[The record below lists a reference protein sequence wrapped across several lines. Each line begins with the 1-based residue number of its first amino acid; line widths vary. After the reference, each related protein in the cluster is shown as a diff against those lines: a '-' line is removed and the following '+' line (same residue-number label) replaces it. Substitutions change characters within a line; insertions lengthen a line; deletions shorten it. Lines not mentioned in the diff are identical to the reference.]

1 MKVEYKAS
9 AAKQIPARSPVR
21 YERTLHRIVT
31 VQRAIGDNL
40 ILSTIHYQLSTIHYP
55 LSTI

>member
-1 MKVEYKAS
+1 M
-9 AAKQIPARSPVR
+9 R